1 VETSSDDRRVVSLVR
16 GGRGEEKEVT
26 PGRVLATKCPLGDN
40 SRKLFVYETFAV
52 IGKIAGR
59 GH

>member
-1 VETSSDDRRVVSLVR
+1 VEAASHDRRVVSLVR

-26 PGRVLATKCPLGDN
+26 PGRILATKCPLGEN
-40 SRKLFVYETFAV
+40 SKNLLVYETFIV

>member
-1 VETSSDDRRVVSLVR
+1 MVSLVR
-16 GGRGEEKEVT
+16 GGRGKEKEVT
-26 PGRVLATKCPLGDN
+26 PGRVLATKFPLGDN
-40 SRKLFVYETFAV
+40 SQELLVYETFAV